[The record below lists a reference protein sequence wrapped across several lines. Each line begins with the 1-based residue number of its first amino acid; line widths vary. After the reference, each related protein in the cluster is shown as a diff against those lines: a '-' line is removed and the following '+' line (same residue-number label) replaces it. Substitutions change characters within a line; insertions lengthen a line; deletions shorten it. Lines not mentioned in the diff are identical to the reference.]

1 MAKKGRP
8 SKYDKIDLQQVVIAG
23 ELGLTEIELCKFFAI
38 SKATLTKYK
47 KQYPDFMA
55 SLKKGKDVADEK
67 VVRALYR
74 KATGYSHPDVHIT
87 NFQGAVTMTPIIKH
101 YPPDTTACIYW
112 LRNRQQWIDKLPE
125 DTKIDIPFSAEF
137 SLENG
142 WSDEK
147 LDKYVNGE

>member
-47 KQYPDFMA
+47 KQYPDFIA

-74 KATGYSHPDVHIT
+74 KATGYSHPDVHIINKRGSSINT
-87 NFQGAVTMTPIIKH
+87 YINKH
-101 YPPDTTACIYW
+101 
-112 LRNRQQWIDKLPE
+112 
-125 DTKIDIPFSAEF
+125 
-137 SLENG
+137 
-142 WSDEK
+142 
-147 LDKYVNGE
+147 